1 MPTQKTSSL
10 LRKPE
15 PFVAQSNKSG
25 QALGLR
31 LFVEVLLSELRARP
45 LTFFF
50 FFFFELVEDVPW
62 MEPMS
67 GLL

>member
-15 PFVAQSNKSG
+15 PFVAQSNRSG
-25 QALGLR
+25 RALGLR

-45 LTFFF
+45 LTYFFF
-50 FFFFELVEDVPW
+50 SFELVEDVPW